1 MRRTLERLE
10 LYRASIP
17 RMALFKRNKKTDKP
31 EENTSANEG
40 VASLLKRVRELEIKS
55 KRLTNHLFTG
65 EYHTAFKGRGMAF
78 KEVREYQAGDDIR
91 FIEWNVSA
99 RMGHTYS
106 KLFEEERELSVHLLV
121 DVSASSLFGTNKQ
134 TKRDLITEMCAV
146 LAFSAISNND
156 KAGLILFS
164 DKVEKYIP
172 ARKGK
177 DHVLYMIRELL
188 NHQPHSAQTDIQKA
202 LQFLNRTTKH
212 KSIVFILSDF
222 ADAGYHDALRVAAKR
237 HDVIGVQVYDPKDE
251 NLPKVGLLQVRDAET
266 GNMLWLDTSDPYI
279 RNRYNGQFHK
289 IMDDAKMV
297 FRNGGADLMQIATGE
312 DYVKKLQEFF
322 IRRA

>member
-1 MRRTLERLE
+1 MKF
-10 LYRASIP
+10 
-17 RMALFKRNKKTDKP
+17 FKRNKKTQQADNP
-31 EENTSANEG
+31 PSGDGG
-40 VASLLKRVRELEIKS
+40 VTALFKRVRELEIKS

-78 KEVREYQAGDDIR
+78 KEVREYQPGDDIR

-121 DVSASSLFGTNKQ
+121 DVSASNLFGTNKQ

-164 DKVEKYIP
+164 DTVEKYIP

-188 NHQPHSAQTDIQKA
+188 NHKPHSAQTDIQKA
-202 LQFLNRTTKH
+202 LQFLNSTTKH

-251 NLPKVGLLQVRDAET
+251 KLPKVGLLQIQDAET
-266 GNMLWLDTSDPYI
+266 GNVVWLDTSDAYI
-279 RNRYNGQFHK
+279 RQRYTNQFHK
-289 IMDDAKMV
+289 IMEDAKTV
-297 FRNGGADLMQIATGE
+297 FRAGGADLMQIATGE

-322 IRRA
+322 VRRA

>member
-1 MRRTLERLE
+1 MK
-10 LYRASIP
+10 
-17 RMALFKRNKKTDKP
+17 LFKRNKKVNKK
-31 EENTSANEG
+31 EENTSLNEG
-40 VASLLKRVRELEIKS
+40 VNSLLKRVRELEIKS

-78 KEVREYQAGDDIR
+78 KEVREYQPGDDIR

-121 DVSASSLFGTNKQ
+121 DVSASNLFGTNKQ

-164 DKVEKYIP
+164 DTVEKYIP

-188 NHQPHSAQTDIQKA
+188 NHTPHSAQTDIQKA
-202 LQFLNRTTKH
+202 LQFLNSTTKH

-251 NLPKVGLLQVRDAET
+251 KLPNVGLLQVHDAET
-266 GNMLWLDTSDPYI
+266 GNTIWLDTSDAYI
-279 RNRYNGQFHK
+279 RQRYTNQFHK
-289 IMDDAKMV
+289 IMEDAKTV
-297 FRNGGADLMQIATGE
+297 FRAGGADLMQIATGE

>member
-1 MRRTLERLE
+1 M
-10 LYRASIP
+10 S
-17 RMALFKRNKKTDKP
+17 LFKRNKKKQ
-31 EENTSANEG
+31 ENTNSPSGDGG
-40 VASLLKRVRELEIKS
+40 VTSLLKRVRELEIKS

-78 KEVREYQAGDDIR
+78 KEVREYQPGDDIR

-121 DVSASSLFGTNKQ
+121 DVSASNLFGTNKQ

-164 DKVEKYIP
+164 DTVEKYIP

-188 NHQPHSAQTDIQKA
+188 NHRPHSAQTDIQKA
-202 LQFLNRTTKH
+202 LQFLNSTTKH

-251 NLPKVGLLQVRDAET
+251 KLPKVGLLQVHDAET
-266 GNMLWLDTSDPYI
+266 GNIVWLDTSDSYI
-279 RNRYNGQFHK
+279 RQRYTNQFHK
-289 IMDDAKMV
+289 IMEDAKTV
-297 FRNGGADLMQIATGE
+297 FRAGGADLMQIATGE